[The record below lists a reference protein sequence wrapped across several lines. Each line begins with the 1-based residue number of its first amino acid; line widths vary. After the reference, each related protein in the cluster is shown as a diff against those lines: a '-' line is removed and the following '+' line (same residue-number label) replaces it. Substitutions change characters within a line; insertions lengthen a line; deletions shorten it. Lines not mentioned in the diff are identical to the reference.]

1 MTVVRFCIPLLLVG
15 ILARGEEKKGAPPAR
30 KGKDSPP
37 PAAAAKTAGS
47 KQEAGAKGSANLE
60 IPAALPDDARKA
72 LETAV
77 EAYRAAEKAEKN
89 RDKAVTGALSKLK
102 GAQAKAPETAL
113 PHFYIAKA
121 HELKR
126 NFTEARKCYEKAL
139 KLNPRFHEAITE
151 LAGIHYLDKDKK
163 KALELYEKA
172 LAIDPK
178 YLDALR
184 GKAWVELAIGDIP
197 TAKATFETAQK
208 VEPDEELKRV
218 IERLDKDIQGPGWTT
233 VYTKE
238 TENYVV
244 ICQSS
249 QEYADEIGSHA
260 ELIRR
265 AYNKIFSNI
274 PKPDR
279 KYKIL
284 VYANR
289 DAYLRGGAPPM
300 SAGYFDTLLRKLV
313 IYKQSPARETLSTL
327 YHEAFHQFLQDY
339 QEQAPQWF
347 NEGLGDYFGAYEY
360 AREGKRELMR
370 SRPDVGR
377 LNNVQ
382 AAIYYKKCPPAAEL
396 MVMTQQEMYEPSM
409 VGIHYAQAWAMIYFM
424 IEGGKPVY
432 KTTLMNYF
440 KALQKGMDRHEAYA
454 ATFGKLDMQ
463 KFDAEW
469 KGYVANLGVKTD

>member
-1 MTVVRFCIPLLLVG
+1 MPLLLIA
-15 ILARGEEKKGAPPAR
+15 ILAEGEEKKSAPAQKKKVSEKPAT
-30 KGKDSPP
+30 
-37 PAAAAKTAGS
+37 ATKTAGN
-47 KQEAGAKGSANLE
+47 AGEPGANRAGNLE
-60 IPAALPDDARKA
+60 IPAALPEDARKA

-77 EAYRAAEKAEKN
+77 EAFRAAEKAEKN
-89 RDKAVTGALSKLK
+89 RDKAAQSALTKLK
-102 GAQAKAPETAL
+102 SAQAKAPET
-113 PHFYIAKA
+113 PVTHFYLAKA

-139 KLNPRFHEAITE
+139 KLNPRFHEAISE

-184 GKAWVELAIGDIP
+184 GKAWVELALGDISA
-197 TAKATFETAQK
+197 AKGTFVAAQK
-208 VEPDEELKRV
+208 VHLDPDLTRI
-218 IERLDKDIQGPGWTT
+218 IERLDQDIQGPAWTAA
-233 VYTKE
+233 YTQE
-238 TENYVV
+238 TENYIVV
-244 ICQSS
+244 TQVS
-249 QEYADEIGSHA
+249 QEYAVEIGNHA

-279 KYKIL
+279 KYKIF

-289 DAYLRGGAPPM
+289 DAYLKGGAPPM
-300 SAGYFDTLLRKLV
+300 SAGYFDQLVRKLV
-313 IYKQSPARETLSTL
+313 IYKQSPARETLNTL
-327 YHEAFHQFLQDY
+327 YHEAFHQYLQDY

-360 AREGKRELMR
+360 VREGKREFMR
-370 SRPDVGR
+370 SRADAGR
-377 LNNVQ
+377 LSHVQ
-382 AAIYYKKCPPAAEL
+382 AAIDRKLCPPAAEL
-396 MVMTQQEMYEPSM
+396 MVMTQQEMYQPSM

-463 KFDAEW
+463 KFDSEW
-469 KGYVANLGVKTD
+469 KGYAMNLGVKTN